1 MGAGRPN
8 KYETHV
14 KPRFD
19 EIKKWCKRGATDK
32 EIIQMLGIGKSAYY
46 DYMVKYTEFSELIKK
61 NRINAVEEIKNALY
75 KRAVGFQYVETKE
88 SRNEDENGNVS
99 VKTEKIVKTVVP
111 DPASCMILLKH
122 WDTDNEWTSEPAIL
136 KLKKKELKL
145 KEKIAEN
152 NEW

>member
-1 MGAGRPN
+1 MTGGRNN

-19 EIKKWCKRGATDK
+19 EIKNWCKRGATDK

-46 DYMVKYTEFSELIKK
+46 NYLSKYTEFSELIKK
-61 NRINAVEEIKNALY
+61 NRINAVEEIKNALF

-88 SRNEDENGNVS
+88 SKNTDENGIVS
-99 VKTEKIVKTVVP
+99 VKTEKVVKTVVP

-122 WDTDNEWTSEPAIL
+122 WDKENGWTNEIGRAHV
-136 KLKKKELKL
+136 
-145 KEKIAEN
+145 
-152 NEW
+152 